1 MKNLHASLHLL
12 CVYQIIMDQVLTLWF
27 IGCAVS
33 CDCYI
38 FVRIL
43 WDTVSNC
50 SLLPSVCKA
59 IHNFLSFDF
68 WQIYNFSSFHSQKLS
83 KCLSFYLLKKV
94 FLYKYLKNSREILN
108 LLSWTPQS
116 VDSHLGIWAQWLCK
130 WHKMGLQFAMT
141 GFVLYS
147 WILFSIDLI

>member
-83 KCLSFYLLKKV
+83 KCLSFYLLKKF
-94 FLYKYLKNSREILN
+94 FLYKYLTNSTKNIKSLVLN
-108 LLSWTPQS
+108 STICRQPFGNMSPVIMQ
-116 VDSHLGIWAQWLCK
+116 
-130 WHKMGLQFAMT
+130 MT
-141 GFVLYS
+141 QNGTTICDDRFC
-147 WILFSIDLI
+147 II